1 MWLVQ
6 FIVIFGPG
14 FSLLVCRLV
23 EQHCFRYKWNCLAVH
38 VKHTC
43 AHTSLLYTKWNHC
56 CIRTLL
62 IFSLIWC
69 HGLSGEWLWT
79 SPALTELQV
88 TWVMGSYAFF
98 MVFLFWHTTE
108 CLSTQDLCVTKCSLP
123 QKLPMADT
131 LVALPLWPLLELHS
145 VWDSYSLLKL

>member
-62 IFSLIWC
+62 IFFFNLVSWSLWGVAVNKPC
-69 HGLSGEWLWT
+69 PDRASGDLGHGFLCIFHGIFILT
-79 SPALTELQV
+79 YNRVPKHPGPMCDQVFSPSEV
-88 TWVMGSYAFF
+88 TYGRYP
-98 MVFLFWHTTE
+98 
-108 CLSTQDLCVTKCSLP
+108 CGP
-123 QKLPMADT
+123 T
-131 LVALPLWPLLELHS
+131 LVALARIAF
-145 VWDSYSLLKL
+145 SLG